1 MNMPD
6 RRGMTLFEVAVAGAL
21 LVAVMV
27 ITFQAMTTSAAGQ
40 RALDRRQAAMREAG
54 SVMERLAA
62 LRWQDLAPQ
71 KVKDVRLSEEMAR
84 TAPGARL
91 RVDVTEAPDAKPA
104 RRITVEVRW
113 PGGPARP
120 EATVRLVAF
129 RYPPPSAAKGPP

>member
-1 MNMPD
+1 
-6 RRGMTLFEVAVAGAL
+6 MTLFEVAVAGAL

-27 ITFQAMTTSAAGQ
+27 ITFQAITTSAAGQ

-62 LRWQDLAPQ
+62 LRWEALTPENLN
-71 KVKDVRLSEEMAR
+71 VKAVRLSEEMAR
-84 TAPGARL
+84 TAPAARL
-91 RVDVTEAPDAKPA
+91 LVDVTGAPDVKPA

-113 PGGPARP
+113 PGGPGRP

-129 RYPPPSAAKGPP
+129 RYPPPSAAKGSP

>member
-1 MNMPD
+1 MPH

-27 ITFQAMTTSAAGQ
+27 VTFQVMTTSAAGQ
-40 RALDRRQAAMREAG
+40 RALDRRQAAMREAA

-62 LRWQDLAPQ
+62 LPWEDLTPQ

-84 TAPGARL
+84 TAPGASL
-91 RVDVTEAPDAKPA
+91 QVDVTEAPDAKPA
-104 RRITVEVRW
+104 RRIAVEVRW
-113 PGGPARP
+113 PGGPGRP

-129 RYPPPSAAKGPP
+129 RYPPSPAAKGSP